1 MRKRILTL
9 FLACVSATAFAQNQS
24 EQSYDE
30 FKLAV
35 LQEYEE
41 FRMQCNLE
49 YAEFMKQAWQEY
61 GAKPPVPAP
70 KEEKQ
75 IIVRDFKKEESL
87 GTAKMEVKV
96 LSPLAEEAQPKPM
109 TKISEIESAY
119 VRPMTAKVDNMIGTA
134 SFRSLLPDLSIKEDN
149 GVIRFFRKVK
159 KSIKSAF
166 NSGVKTTNDAS
177 AHKSE
182 KANKKDAKQESNSN
196 KTKDADATGES
207 DVEMV
212 EEELDPSYEE
222 VNFTYFGTQMKV
234 RMIEGFKFQLPD
246 CKEQTLSDAWKLLST
261 PRFNNTIRD
270 FLLLRYNHNMCDWA
284 YIELIHEMS
293 EEYFGKDT
301 NEATFFTAYIY
312 CQSGYMMRF
321 GKLDGK
327 LYLLFA
333 SKHFIYDRLYY
344 RIDGNDYFVLGNK
357 NVSTIEICN
366 NKFMKEAGLSLFVP
380 KGVSLDVDW
389 SETRRFKS
397 TKYSDFVFNVK
408 VNKNLIDFYNQYP
421 TSMIDGNFM
430 TRWATY
436 ANTPL
441 DPSVKEQIYPII
453 AKHLK
458 GMSQP
463 EAIDHLLS
471 MLQTG
476 FEYKYDNEVWGHDRA
491 FFAEETLFYDG
502 CDCEDKSILF
512 SRIVRDV
519 LDMKVLLVYFPG
531 HLLTAVHFD
540 KDVEGLYCTYEG
552 EKYVFCDP
560 TFRGA
565 SFGRI
570 YPEYVNEQPTVIE
583 LSKESKSES

>member
-1 MRKRILTL
+1 MRKKILTL
-9 FLACVSATAFAQNQS
+9 FLACASATAFAQNQA

-30 FKLAV
+30 FKLAM

-41 FRMQCNLE
+41 FRMQCNIE
-49 YAEFMKQAWQEY
+49 YAEFMKQAWKTY

-75 IIVRDFKKEESL
+75 IVVRDFFGEEKMR
-87 GTAKMEVKV
+87 TASIDVK
-96 LSPLAEEAQPKPM
+96 PLPPLQEEAQPKPIS
-109 TKISEIESAY
+109 KISEIEPEY
-119 VRPMTAKVDNMIGTA
+119 VKPMSVKLDNMIGTA
-134 SFRSLLPDLSIKEDN
+134 SFRSLLPDLKVSEEN
-149 GVIRFFRKVK
+149 GVIRFFRKVGRK
-159 KSIKSAF
+159 MKNAIS
-166 NSGVKTTNDAS
+166 DAS
-177 AHKSE
+177 NAVKNS
-182 KANKKDAKQESNSN
+182 KSN
-196 KTKDADATGES
+196 KAANNKVQAKDKKQVQEQEKTETVVPEA
-207 DVEMV
+207 
-212 EEELDPSYEE
+212 EEEEIDPAYED
-222 VNFTYFGTQMKV
+222 VNFTYFGTNLKV
-234 RMIEGFKFQLPD
+234 RMLEGFKFRLPD
-246 CKEQTLSDAWKLLST
+246 LKEQTLSDTWKLLST

-270 FLLLRYNHNMCDWA
+270 FLVIRYERNLCDWA
-284 YIELIHEMS
+284 YIEMLYEMAQ
-293 EEYFGKDT
+293 EYFGKGT
-301 NEATFFTAYIY
+301 NEAMFFTGYMY
-312 CQSGYMMRF
+312 CQSGYMMRL
-321 GKLDGK
+321 GKTDDK

-333 SKHFIYDRLYY
+333 SKHFIYDHLFYHM
-344 RIDGNDYFVLGNK
+344 DGNDFFLLGNEQIY
-357 NVSTIEICN
+357 NLQICDS
-366 NKFMKEAGLSLFVP
+366 KYMKEGAMSLFVQS
-380 KGVSLDVDW
+380 GVSLDPDW
-389 SETRRFKS
+389 SDTRRFKS
-397 TKYSDFVFNVK
+397 TKYSDFVFDVK
-408 VNKNLIDFYNQYP
+408 VNKNLINFYNQYP

-441 DPSVKEQIYPII
+441 DPSVKEQIYPVI

-463 EAIDHLLS
+463 EAINHLLS

-476 FEYKYDNEVWGHDRA
+476 FEYKLDNEVWGHDRA
-491 FFAEETLFYDG
+491 FFAEETLFYEG

-512 SRIVRDV
+512 SRIVRDI